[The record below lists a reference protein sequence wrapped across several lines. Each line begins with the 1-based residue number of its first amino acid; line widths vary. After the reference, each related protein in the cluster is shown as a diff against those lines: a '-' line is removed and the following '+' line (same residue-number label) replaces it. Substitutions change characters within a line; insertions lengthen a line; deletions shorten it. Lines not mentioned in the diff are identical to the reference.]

1 MHYAGPMRQRVSLLL
16 LIALLPAL
24 AACTRSAG
32 LFSESNARAHVS
44 MLAGTIGSRPVGS
57 EANARARA
65 YVIDQL
71 KLYGYEVRVQET
83 DAVRPELGRTTRVA
97 NIIASLGGRRPEA
110 IGLLSHYDSAPE
122 SPGAADDGLGVA
134 VCLETARVIAARA
147 DRQWTTFVL
156 VTDGEE
162 SDLMGAAAL
171 VTDRVVASRLQVYVN
186 VEAAGSDGT
195 AVLFQSGP
203 GNSWVTTPWAGT
215 APHPRGGSFAIEVY
229 RRLPNDTDFTILARQ
244 NIPGLNFAA
253 VDDGYS
259 YHTARD
265 VPERLTARA
274 LRTTGENVA
283 AVVTALDR
291 VDITQR
297 TRWGSTYF
305 DVGGVS
311 ALSYGMIVSWI
322 IAAAAL
328 GLGLV
333 ACGRTMSA
341 ALLLAGPLRWL
352 VTAVWTI
359 VGSAA
364 VVGMMAGTTWA
375 LRAAREVYHPWY
387 AHPDRLFLLLAAVGL
402 TTGWAVTRAGAW
414 VPVRFRGP
422 RDPVVVWSLALPVW
436 LVLAGAATW
445 LAPAAAYLWTLPLF
459 AAGALLLVLRT
470 DNVALVRAASIVIL
484 AVAGTLWLRNTVDL
498 LRFATAVLGRLPLV
512 TPFYAYAALMAAG
525 GVMIV
530 PPLLAA
536 TAREQPVGRPA
547 LVTGLCLLAVAIA
560 AGSAALAPAYT
571 SERSLRRH
579 IRVLQEPDN
588 KTIWEVTSLEP
599 GLDLGPG
606 APTTWTRVTNA
617 APTSVPWGRFRDPFV
632 FRTTG
637 VQLGPIPADIAGFT
651 IRPFE
656 GGAEV
661 SVTIIPH
668 RRSLAI
674 SFVLPAGMTPLTSN
688 FPGAE
693 RLGQWTATF
702 IAPPADGIAWRATF
716 GKADTAPLRQLRV
729 AITDSGFPGGSGWQ
743 RLPDWLPQEHTVW
756 TATATWVVD
765 PAVLAP
771 VEPVPP
777 LR

>member
-1 MHYAGPMRQRVSLLL
+1 MRQCAVLLL

-24 AACTRSAG
+24 GACTRSAG

-57 EANARARA
+57 EANAKARA
-65 YVIDQL
+65 YIIDQL

-83 DAVRPELGRTTRVA
+83 DAARPELGRTARVA

-110 IGLLSHYDSAPE
+110 VGLISHYDSAPE

-134 VCLETARVIAARA
+134 VCLETARVVAARA

-162 SDLMGAAAL
+162 SDLMGAAAI
-171 VTDRVVASRLQVYVN
+171 VTDRVVASRLQAYVN

-203 GNSWVTTPWAGT
+203 GNAWLTTPWART
-215 APHPRGGSFAIEVY
+215 APHPRGGSFAVEVY

-265 VPERLTARA
+265 VPERLTTRA
-274 LRTTGENVA
+274 LRTTGENVV
-283 AVVTALDR
+283 AVVNALDK

-297 TRWGSTYF
+297 SRWGATYF

-322 IAAAAL
+322 VAAAAL
-328 GLGLV
+328 MLGAV
-333 ACGRTMSA
+333 ACIRVIST
-341 ALLLAGPLRWL
+341 ALQLAGPLRWL
-352 VTAVWTI
+352 I
-359 VGSAA
+359 A
-364 VVGMMAGTTWA
+364 VVWAVAGVAAIIATMAGATWA

-387 AHPDRLFLLLAAVGL
+387 AHPDRLFLLLAAVG
-402 TTGWAVTRAGAW
+402 TATGWAMARAGAW
-414 VPVRFRGP
+414 LPGHLRAP
-422 RDPVVVWSLALPVW
+422 RSPVVTWSLALPLW
-436 LVLAGAATW
+436 LVLAGVAAW

-459 AAGALLLVLRT
+459 AAGALLVIVRH
-470 DNVALVRAASIVIL
+470 DNEALMRVASIVIL
-484 AVAGTLWLRNTVDL
+484 AVAGTLWLRNTLDL
-498 LRFATAVLGRLPLV
+498 LRFATAILGRLPII
-512 TPFYAYAALMAAG
+512 TPVYAHAAILAG
-525 GVMIV
+525 AGVMIV

-536 TAREQPVGRPA
+536 TARPQPVSRPA
-547 LVTGLCLLAVAIA
+547 LVTGVCLLAVAVA
-560 AGSAALAPAYT
+560 AGAAALAPAYT
-571 SERSLRRH
+571 SEHPLRRH
-579 IRVLQEPDN
+579 IRALQEPDGR
-588 KTIWEVTSLEP
+588 TIWEITSLEP
-599 GLDLGPG
+599 GIDLSPR
-606 APTTWTRVTNA
+606 APAGWTRATTAVPA
-617 APTSVPWGRFRDPFV
+617 SVPWGRFRDPFV
-632 FRTTG
+632 FRASG
-637 VQLGPIPADIAGFT
+637 IPLGAVPADIAGFT
-651 IRPFE
+651 IKPFE
-656 GGAEV
+656 GGSEV
-661 SVTIIPH
+661 SVTIIPR

-674 SFVLPAGMTPLTSN
+674 SFVLPAGLTPLTSS

-702 IAPPADGIAWRATF
+702 IAPPPEGIAWRATF
-716 GKADTAPLRQLRV
+716 RSADAARLRDLRV
-729 AITDSGFPGGSGWQ
+729 AVTDSGFPDGQGWQ

-765 PAVLAP
+765 PATLAA

>member
-1 MHYAGPMRQRVSLLL
+1 MRQCAVLLL

-24 AACTRSAG
+24 GACTRSAG

-57 EANARARA
+57 EANAKARA
-65 YVIDQL
+65 YIIDQL

-83 DAVRPELGRTTRVA
+83 DAARPELGRTARVA

-110 IGLLSHYDSAPE
+110 VGLISHYDSAPE

-134 VCLETARVIAARA
+134 VCLETARVVAARA

-162 SDLMGAAAL
+162 SDLMGAAAI
-171 VTDRVVASRLQVYVN
+171 VTDRVVASRLQAYVN

-203 GNSWVTTPWAGT
+203 GNAWLTTPWART
-215 APHPRGGSFAIEVY
+215 APHPRGGSFAVEVY

-265 VPERLTARA
+265 VPERLTTRA
-274 LRTTGENVA
+274 LRTTGENVV
-283 AVVTALDR
+283 AVVNALDK

-297 TRWGSTYF
+297 SRWGATYF

-322 IAAAAL
+322 VAAAAL
-328 GLGLV
+328 MLGAV
-333 ACGRTMSA
+333 ACIRMIST
-341 ALLLAGPLRWL
+341 ALQLAGPLRWL
-352 VTAVWTI
+352 I
-359 VGSAA
+359 A
-364 VVGMMAGTTWA
+364 VVWAVAGVAAIIATMAGATWA

-387 AHPDRLFLLLAAVGL
+387 AHPDRLFLLLAAVG
-402 TTGWAVTRAGAW
+402 TATGWAMARAGAW
-414 VPVRFRGP
+414 LPGHLRAP
-422 RDPVVVWSLALPVW
+422 RSPVVTWSLALPLW
-436 LVLAGAATW
+436 LVLAGVAAW

-459 AAGALLLVLRT
+459 AAGALLVIVRH
-470 DNVALVRAASIVIL
+470 DNEALMRVASIVIL
-484 AVAGTLWLRNTVDL
+484 AVAGTLWLRNTLDL
-498 LRFATAVLGRLPLV
+498 LRFATAILGRLPII
-512 TPFYAYAALMAAG
+512 TPVYAHAAILAG
-525 GVMIV
+525 AGVMIV

-536 TAREQPVGRPA
+536 TARPQPVSRPA
-547 LVTGLCLLAVAIA
+547 LVTGVCLLAVAVA
-560 AGSAALAPAYT
+560 AGAAALAPAYT
-571 SERSLRRH
+571 SEHPLRRH
-579 IRVLQEPDN
+579 IRALQEPDGR
-588 KTIWEVTSLEP
+588 TIWEITSLEP
-599 GLDLGPG
+599 GIDLSPR
-606 APTTWTRVTNA
+606 APAGWTRATTAVPA
-617 APTSVPWGRFRDPFV
+617 SVPWGRFRDPFV
-632 FRTTG
+632 FRASG
-637 VQLGPIPADIAGFT
+637 IPLGAVPADIAGFT
-651 IRPFE
+651 IKPFE
-656 GGAEV
+656 GGSEV
-661 SVTIIPH
+661 SVTIIPR

-674 SFVLPAGMTPLTSN
+674 SFVLPAGLTPLTSS

-702 IAPPADGIAWRATF
+702 IAPPPEGIAWRATF
-716 GKADTAPLRQLRV
+716 RSADAARLRDLRV
-729 AITDSGFPGGSGWQ
+729 AVTDSGFPDGQGWQ

-765 PAVLAP
+765 PATLAA

>member
-1 MHYAGPMRQRVSLLL
+1 MRQCAVLLL

-24 AACTRSAG
+24 GACTRSAG

-57 EANARARA
+57 EANAKARA
-65 YVIDQL
+65 YIIDQL

-83 DAVRPELGRTTRVA
+83 DAARPELGRTARVA

-110 IGLLSHYDSAPE
+110 VGLISHYDSAPE

-134 VCLETARVIAARA
+134 VCLETARVVAARA

-162 SDLMGAAAL
+162 SDLMGAAAI
-171 VTDRVVASRLQVYVN
+171 VTDRVVASRLQAYVN

-203 GNSWVTTPWAGT
+203 GNAWLTTPWART
-215 APHPRGGSFAIEVY
+215 APHPRGGSFAVEVY

-265 VPERLTARA
+265 VPERLTTRA
-274 LRTTGENVA
+274 LRTTGENVV
-283 AVVTALDR
+283 AVVNALDK

-297 TRWGSTYF
+297 SRWGATYF

-322 IAAAAL
+322 VAAAAL
-328 GLGLV
+328 MLGAV
-333 ACGRTMSA
+333 ACIRMIST
-341 ALLLAGPLRWL
+341 ALQLAGPLRWL
-352 VTAVWTI
+352 I
-359 VGSAA
+359 A
-364 VVGMMAGTTWA
+364 VVWAVAGVAAIIATMAGATWA

-387 AHPDRLFLLLAAVGL
+387 AHPDRLFLLLAAVG
-402 TTGWAVTRAGAW
+402 TATGWAMARAGAW
-414 VPVRFRGP
+414 LPGHLRAP
-422 RDPVVVWSLALPVW
+422 RSPVVTWSLALPLW
-436 LVLAGAATW
+436 LVLAGVAAW

-459 AAGALLLVLRT
+459 AAGALLVIVRH
-470 DNVALVRAASIVIL
+470 DNEALMRVASIVIL
-484 AVAGTLWLRNTVDL
+484 AVAGTLWLRNTLDL
-498 LRFATAVLGRLPLV
+498 LRFATAILGRLPII
-512 TPFYAYAALMAAG
+512 TPVYAHAAILAG
-525 GVMIV
+525 AGVMIV

-536 TAREQPVGRPA
+536 TARPQPVSRPA
-547 LVTGLCLLAVAIA
+547 LVTGVCLLAVAVA
-560 AGSAALAPAYT
+560 AGAAALAPAYT
-571 SERSLRRH
+571 SEHPLRRH
-579 IRVLQEPDN
+579 IRALQEPDGR
-588 KTIWEVTSLEP
+588 TIWEITSLEP
-599 GLDLGPG
+599 GIDLGPR
-606 APTTWTRVTNA
+606 APAGWTRATTAVPA
-617 APTSVPWGRFRDPFV
+617 SVPWGRFRDPFV
-632 FRTTG
+632 FRASG
-637 VQLGPIPADIAGFT
+637 IPLGAVPADIAGFT
-651 IRPFE
+651 IKPFE
-656 GGAEV
+656 GGSEV
-661 SVTIIPH
+661 SVTIIPR

-674 SFVLPAGMTPLTSN
+674 SFVLPAGLTPLTSS

-702 IAPPADGIAWRATF
+702 IAPPPEGIAWRATF
-716 GKADTAPLRQLRV
+716 RSADAARLRDLRV
-729 AITDSGFPGGSGWQ
+729 AVTDSGFPDGQGWQ

-765 PAVLAP
+765 PATLAA